1 MHFVTFFYIS
11 PHYTII
17 MPTGRPSL
25 GGQAMSIA
33 PSTILTEILIEIL
46 IEIERKEQINELLC
60 HNFKNYVYFC
70 RGMWA

>member
-1 MHFVTFFYIS
+1 VHFVTFFYIS

-17 MPTGRPSL
+17 MPTGHPSL

-33 PSTILTEILIEIL
+33 PSTILAEIL
-46 IEIERKEQINELLC
+46 IEIERKEQINERLC